1 MCIPIIE
8 ETINNHI
15 NKIFDA
21 VTRAAGDI
29 RVATIIFMGGGSILL
44 RNYIENMTGLN
55 KEFIDFITDEKANAE
70 GFEMPWSA
78 DPQENT
84 GDIVVTFTGK
94 GTIYMRLLKLYGY
107 RPKFRPEQGVNI

>member
-1 MCIPIIE
+1 MIEQYLKNNCCKTDVKLNIPDVWIPIIE

-70 GFEMPWSA
+70 GFEMLA
-78 DPQENT
+78 KDYQRMKDVAAN
-84 GDIVVTFTGK
+84 GK
-94 GTIYMRLLKLYGY
+94 RS
-107 RPKFRPEQGVNI
+107 